1 MNAKRAL
8 YETAKQ
14 ERITEAKVRSE
25 IQKAID
31 IAWWETG
38 GSGGRLSEVP
48 CKGVVPTPEEL
59 LEYLYAQLAFGGG
72 QK

>member
-1 MNAKRAL
+1 M
-8 YETAKQ
+8 
-14 ERITEAKVRSE
+14 RSE

-31 IAWWETG
+31 IAWWDAG

-59 LEYLYAQLAFGGG
+59 LEYLYVQLAFGGG

>member
-8 YETAKQ
+8 YEAAKQ

-31 IAWWETG
+31 IAWWDAG

-48 CKGVVPTPEEL
+48 